1 MSYDS
6 LYKLYVLNNNDV
18 FNKIYNN
25 RFNSESTIHLPFTI
39 NKNPSFF
46 FLHKDISKQIEKLT
60 CLKYEVN
67 DFFPLFLKHH

>member
-46 FLHKDISKQIEKLT
+46 KEGFNYI
-60 CLKYEVN
+60 YV
-67 DFFPLFLKHH
+67 